1 MKRFLLILVLFVS
14 FSAFAEE
21 EVTPIGHFSA
31 WRAYKGVQN
40 GQTTCYM
47 AATPLRSS
55 QKREDAY
62 LMIARHKEAKKY
74 NEIVVYLGAPYH
86 KNSQPTIG
94 VDNQKAV
101 ALVPSG
107 DKAWVKSTTDES
119 NLISKMIEGNIVR
132 VTGKSARGT
141 VLKDSYS
148 LKGFTKALEAV
159 TKECP

>member
-1 MKRFLLILVLFVS
+1 MKRFLLIVTLFIG
-14 FSAFAEE
+14 FPALAAEN
-21 EVTPIGHFSA
+21 VTPIGHFSA
-31 WRAYKGVQN
+31 WRAYKGEQN

-148 LKGFTKALEAV
+148 LKGFTKALEAI

>member
-1 MKRFLLILVLFVS
+1 MKRFLWVFMLFIS

-40 GQTTCYM
+40 GQITCFM
-47 AATPLRSS
+47 AATPLRSN
-55 QKREDAY
+55 QKREDTY
-62 LMIARHKEAKKY
+62 LMIARHAKEKKY

-86 KNSQPTIG
+86 KKSQPTIG
-94 VDNQKAV
+94 VDNQKVV

-107 DKAWVKSTTDES
+107 DKAWVKSTTDEK
-119 NLISKMIEGNIVR
+119 NLITKMIEGNIVR

-141 VLKDSYS
+141 VLKDNYS
-148 LKGFTKALEAV
+148 LKGFTKALDAI